1 MILNLIHLQ
10 SPCSHIVGVV
20 TMSHSALCDPM
31 DCSTPGYS
39 VLHYLPMFAQ
49 THIHWVSD
57 AIQPPHPLSPFSSC
71 PQSFLASDSF
81 PMSQLFTYV
90 AKILEYSASASVL
103 SMNIHGWY
111 PLGLIGLISLLSKG
125 LTRVF
130 SSTTVW
136 KHEFFSIQPS
146 LQSSSHIHTW
156 LLEKP

>member
-81 PMSQLFTYV
+81 PMSRLFTYV